1 MLDDQ
6 LYILKERVLVS
17 VSGPDAFKFL
27 QNLVT
32 NDLGNS
38 ETCLIY
44 AALLTPQGKYL
55 NDFFVI
61 KRTDNTFLID
71 IFHQSAEH
79 FIKRLNIY
87 KLRLR
92 VDVELTDGIVCVGG
106 SIAPNGAFFDPRDAK
121 LGWRQYFLGNDIP
134 SEAVELPVNMYEKLR
149 VELCIPETNVEL
161 LVDKTFI
168 LEAGFE
174 RLSGVSFTKG
184 CYVGQEVTARMRHKT
199 ELQKGFVKVR
209 ISGIIGDSC
218 MEIMS
223 EEKVAGSLFTRHENL
238 AIAYL
243 KFRYI
248 DTPLRVGEA
257 NLEFLKKF

>member
-6 LYILKERVLVS
+6 IYVLKERVLIS

-27 QNLVT
+27 QSLVT
-32 NDLGNS
+32 NDLVDS
-38 ETCLIY
+38 ENCLMY

-55 NDFFVI
+55 NDFFII
-61 KRTDNTFLID
+61 KKMDNTFLID
-71 IFHQSAEH
+71 ICYQSSEN
-79 FIKRLNIY
+79 FIKRLNMY
-87 KLRLR
+87 KLRSR
-92 VDVELTDGIVCVGG
+92 VDVELTDGIVCVG
-106 SIAPNGAFFDPRDAK
+106 SSNTPNGAFFDPRNEK
-121 LGWRQYFLGNDIP
+121 LGWRQYFLGDDVP
-134 SEAVELPVNMYEKLR
+134 SEVVELPVNTYEKLR

-209 ISGIIGDSC
+209 IIGVIGGSS

-243 KFRYI
+243 KFKYI
-248 DTPLRVGEA
+248 DTPLRVGDA
-257 NLEFLKKF
+257 KLEFVTKF

>member
-1 MLDDQ
+1 MLDDK
-6 LYILKERVLVS
+6 LYVLKERVLVS

-27 QNLVT
+27 QSLIT
-32 NDLGNS
+32 NDLGDS
-38 ETCLIY
+38 ENCMVY

-55 NDFFVI
+55 NDFFII
-61 KRTDNTFLID
+61 KKIDNTFLID
-71 IFHQSAEH
+71 IFYQSAEQ
-79 FIKRLNIY
+79 FIKRLNMY

-92 VDVELTDGIVCVGG
+92 VDVELTDGIVCVGS
-106 SIAPNGAFFDPRDAK
+106 SIAPNGAFFDPRNAK
-121 LGWRQYFLGNDIP
+121 LGWRQYFLGDDIP
-134 SEAVELPVNMYEKLR
+134 SEAVELPAKIYEKLR
-149 VELCIPETNVEL
+149 VELCIPETNIEL

-209 ISGIIGDSC
+209 ISGVIDESS

-243 KFRYI
+243 KFKYI
-248 DTPLRVGEA
+248 DKSLRVGDA
-257 NLEFLKKF
+257 NLEFLTKF